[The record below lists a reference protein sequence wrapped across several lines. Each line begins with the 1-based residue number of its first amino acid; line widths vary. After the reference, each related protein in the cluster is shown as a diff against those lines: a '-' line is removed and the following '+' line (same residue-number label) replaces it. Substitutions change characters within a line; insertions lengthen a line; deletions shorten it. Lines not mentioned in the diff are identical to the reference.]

1 MTKEYDINDLLDIM
15 NTLRDPENGCPWDVE
30 QSFKTIA
37 PHTIEEAYE
46 VEEAIE
52 NNDMAGLKDELG
64 DLLFQTVFHSQMA
77 KEENAFSFADV
88 VQNISEKMVRRHPHV
103 FGDTTIEDAEAQITA
118 WEEQKAIERAAKAAS
133 TGKAASALDGVTS
146 GLPALLRS
154 VKLQNRAARVGF
166 DWPETEQVIEKIQ
179 EECEE
184 LLVEVR
190 SGADASRVEE
200 EFGDLLFVIT
210 NLARHLNIEPE
221 TCLRRANRKFERRF
235 KAVEEKLR
243 AKRKT
248 PEQSDLA
255 EMDALWDEVKSDEKV
270 KQQAISSAPLG
281 TL

>member
-133 TGKAASALDGVTS
+133 TGKAASALDGVTG